1 MKDKFWNVPNTLTL
15 LRLFLVP
22 VMLLC
27 FFLIPGRDHLV
38 AMIIFLIASLTDML
52 DGIIARTTHQITQYG
67 IVLDPLA
74 DKLLKISTLIAFTIV
89 GILPIWLVSILIFLD
104 VGMIITGACLFKKKI
119 TIPSNIFGKIG
130 TVIMTIGLLMCF
142 FDGSLNPWNLY
153 VLYLGLIIIVTSLIT
168 YIVLNYKR
176 VFFGNKNSEAQVISP
191 TDKVDKDDSDMERNE
206 ADGENSL
213 EFTKEK
219 DCESVEIAEKEAEE
233 LETVEDFEDKN
244 SVEQDKTNK
253 NE

>member
-1 MKDKFWNVPNTLTL
+1 MVNMKDKFWNVPNALTL

-27 FFLIPGRDHLV
+27 FFLIPGRDHLA
-38 AMIIFLIASLTDML
+38 AMIIFLVASLTDML

-74 DKLLKISTLIAFTIV
+74 DKLLKISTLVAFAIV
-89 GILPIWLVSILIFLD
+89 GILPIWLVAVLIFLD
-104 VGMIITGACLFKKKI
+104 VGMIITGACLFKQKI

-153 VLYLGLIIIVTSLIT
+153 VLYLGLIIIVTSLIV

-176 VFFGNKNSEAQVISP
+176 VFFRNKATLEMQNAEAAEQELGNMETDENIASEQISNDSSDANSDTNDVEKNE
-191 TDKVDKDDSDMERNE
+191 TLEETNEDSQAAN
-206 ADGENSL
+206 
-213 EFTKEK
+213 
-219 DCESVEIAEKEAEE
+219 
-233 LETVEDFEDKN
+233 
-244 SVEQDKTNK
+244 EQDSTTK